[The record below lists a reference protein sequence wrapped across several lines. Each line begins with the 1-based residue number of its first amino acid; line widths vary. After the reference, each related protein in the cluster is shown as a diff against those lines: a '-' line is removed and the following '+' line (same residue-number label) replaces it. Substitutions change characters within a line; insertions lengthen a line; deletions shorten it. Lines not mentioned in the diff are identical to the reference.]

1 MLDTEKLVKDSYY
14 INSNVIEFLII
25 ENLALKSLLHEKGIV
40 DPDEYK
46 KHQIQATKLVE
57 KRVSDQIE
65 QYKKN
70 HSKIFDILNDLGE
83 KSNHLVHSKNEPVV
97 S

>member
-40 DPDEYK
+40 DPEEYK
-46 KHQIQATKLVE
+46 KHQIQAAQLVE

-70 HSKIFDILNDLGE
+70 NSKIFDVLNNLE
-83 KSNHLVHSKNEPVV
+83 QKNKI
-97 S
+97 SQTSA

>member
-1 MLDTEKLVKDSYY
+1 VNPE
-14 INSNVIEFLII
+14 
-25 ENLALKSLLHEKGIV
+25 
-40 DPDEYK
+40 EYK
-46 KHQIQATKLVE
+46 KHQTQAAQLVE
-57 KRVSDQIE
+57 KRVGDQIE

-70 HSKIFDILNDLGE
+70 NSKIFDVLNNLGE

>member
-14 INSNVIEFLII
+14 INSNMIEFLII

-40 DPDEYK
+40 NPEEYK
-46 KHQIQATKLVE
+46 THQIQAAQLVE
-57 KRVSDQIE
+57 NRVNEQIE

-70 HSKIFDILNDLGE
+70 NSKIFDVLNNLGE